1 MRPAA
6 RSEQGFALIAVLL
19 VLALLGVVGAEF
31 AFSMRLEASMVRSYR
46 DGVIAMHLAEA
57 GVEQAKREIL
67 TQAPLVSFPDGEPLT
82 FFRTATERLP
92 RLPREGVALGS
103 GQFSYRI
110 TDEESLIDLNRTP
123 PNRVDRLLSVL
134 GLDKQVRD
142 TIVDSLQD
150 WQDPDEDHRLNG
162 AESED
167 TYLRLPAPY
176 RSRNAPLEDISELL
190 QIHGV
195 THEIY
200 YGRDREPAL
209 RDYVTVHGSGKV
221 NINTAPEIVLRALG
235 LSDAEVSEIV
245 QHRRTEPYT
254 TGELARFAV
263 PGLGTTTLT
272 FRIEAEGLVAGEP
285 RARVTAIVKM
295 QAGASPDAE
304 IVVLA
309 WNPNAEAPAAS
320 PVR

>member
-1 MRPAA
+1 M

-19 VLALLGVVGAEF
+19 VLALLGVIGAEF

-57 GVEQAKREIL
+57 GVQQAIREIL
-67 TQAPLVSFPDGEPLT
+67 TQAPLVGFPDGEPLT
-82 FFRTATERLP
+82 FFRTALERLP
-92 RLPREGVALGS
+92 RLPRDGVALGG

-110 TDEESLIDLNRTP
+110 TDEESRIDLNRTP
-123 PNRVDRLLSVL
+123 PDRVDRLLSVL

-150 WQDPDEDHRLNG
+150 WQDADEEHRLNG

-167 TYLRLPAPY
+167 TYLRLPVPY
-176 RSRNAPLEDISELL
+176 RSRNAPLEDINELL

-195 THEIY
+195 TPEIY

-221 NINTAPEIVLRALG
+221 NINTAPETALRALG

-245 QHRRTEPYT
+245 QSRRAAPYAVVPAQF
-254 TGELARFAV
+254 TGR
-263 PGLGTTTLT
+263 GLVTTTRT

-285 RARVTAIVKM
+285 RARVTAIVQI
-295 QAGASPDAE
+295 QAGAGPDPE

-309 WNPNAEAPAAS
+309 WNPNADAPAAS